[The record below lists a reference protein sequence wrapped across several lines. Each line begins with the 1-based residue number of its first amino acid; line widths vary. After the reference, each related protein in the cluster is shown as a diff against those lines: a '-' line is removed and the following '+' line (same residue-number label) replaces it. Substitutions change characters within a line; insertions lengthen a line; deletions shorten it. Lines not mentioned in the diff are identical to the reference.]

1 MVREKSEP
9 QLARPQFA
17 KMIQKPRNEKET
29 MEGRRFIDQRDT
41 LERKDPKLFK
51 KTVRPE
57 AKEEETA
64 RDDLLA
70 KKKKISK
77 ERSGYRLT

>member
-1 MVREKSEP
+1 
-9 QLARPQFA
+9 
-17 KMIQKPRNEKET
+17 